1 MLSIAEI
8 ARNTQGALRMLR
20 LDPAAPFQFDNT
32 PEACLRSFRVIALAA
47 PLYVFYVLIHYTK
60 VEPKADEWEIV
71 LIERDRKSVV

>member
-8 ARNTQGALRMLR
+8 ARNTQGALRMLQ

-47 PLYVFYVLIHYTK
+47 QRGRAAARLQILSWPHAGTT
-60 VEPKADEWEIV
+60 PPCGQQP
-71 LIERDRKSVV
+71 R